1 MGFLKFLKREKKKE
15 DLDEFDLPPAPPP
28 LEGFDDNLE
37 MPDFPD
43 FDKEKISVTDDELSK
58 FDFPEIGDNVPDIG
72 TGYETQ
78 DFPDFSEMEEK
89 QLPLAPL
96 RVSPTIPEQTPLIW
110 PVSQPQQQTQEIKE
124 EQPSIAPSDFY
135 PKKERRLFSPEKAIR
150 ERPNVKTVYVRVDNF
165 KATLGSINIV
175 RNDLKKSEEL
185 LMKLESIKNSKD
197 KSFDKMKSS
206 LEDLQHKLIFI
217 DKTLFKGDGN

>member
-1 MGFLKFLKREKKKE
+1 MSFLKFLKREKKKE
-15 DLDEFDLPPAPPP
+15 DLDELDLPPAPPP
-28 LEGFDDNLE
+28 LEGFDENIE

-58 FDFPEIGDNVPDIG
+58 FDFPEIEDKIPDLDK
-72 TGYETQ
+72 EELK
-78 DFPDFSEMEEK
+78 DFPEMEEN
-89 QLPLAPL
+89 QMPIRA
-96 RVSPTIPEQTPLIW
+96 SPTIPEQAPLIR

-124 EQPSIAPSDFY
+124 EEPSDFY
-135 PKKERRLFSPEKAIR
+135 PKKERRLFSPEKRSIR
-150 ERPNVKTVYVRVDNF
+150 ERPDLKTVYVKVDNF

-217 DKTLFKGDGN
+217 DKTLFKGE